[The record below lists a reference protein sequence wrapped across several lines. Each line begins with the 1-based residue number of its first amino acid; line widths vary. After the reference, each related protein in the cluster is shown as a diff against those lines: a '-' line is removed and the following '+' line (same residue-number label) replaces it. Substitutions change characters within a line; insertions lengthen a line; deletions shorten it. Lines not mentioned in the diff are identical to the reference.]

1 MKFTPYFDKGFR
13 PIILDYKKHLHSGE
27 IPVKI
32 AVERNNGYNF
42 VKQLALVSESK
53 TVLQTAVRFI
63 QGILWCAGGYKV
75 YIQGSKA
82 LAQAVREAY
91 STTYKIDTEYMYKI
105 YQQAFEVVYLKD
117 GEPFPQAKPCNIKL
131 GGHLNGCRIGLDL
144 GGSDRK
150 VSAVQDGE
158 AVYSEEV
165 VWHPKTNSDPNY
177 HYNGV
182 LTALKTAAEK
192 LPRVDGIGISSAG
205 CIVDNK
211 VALALLYKLVS
222 EQDFDKY
229 IRNMYLRAAKEIST
243 DIPIVVANDG
253 DVSAIAGS
261 LFMKKNALLGL
272 AFGTSEAAGYVD
284 EQGSINGFL
293 SELAFVPVD
302 NNADAPFN
310 EFNHDRG
317 VGTNYFSQDAVI
329 RLAGMA
335 GYKFE
340 KDATPAMKLKYIQ
353 DKIKSGDT
361 NALNIFADIGIY
373 LGYTLPYYAEFYD
386 LKNVMLLGRVMSG
399 AGGDMIITKAKQVL
413 QEEFSSNIALF
424 VPDEMTRRV
433 GQSIAAASMPFIE

>member
-1 MKFTPYFDKGFR
+1 MKFTPYFDKGFQ
-13 PIILDYKKHLHSGE
+13 PFILDYRQHLCLGD

-42 VKQLALVSESK
+42 VKQLALESESK
-53 TVLQTAVRFI
+53 QVLQTAVRFI

-82 LAQAVREAY
+82 LAQAVKEAY
-91 STTYKIDTEYMYKI
+91 STVYKIDTDYMVKI
-105 YQQAFEVVYLKD
+105 YQQPFEIIFLED
-117 GEPFPQAKPCNIKL
+117 FQPFPQEQPCSIKL

-158 AVYSEEV
+158 AIYSEEV
-165 VWHPKTNSDPNY
+165 VWHPKTNSDPAY

-182 LTALKTAAEK
+182 LTALQTAAEK

-222 EQDFDKY
+222 KQDFDKY
-229 IRNMYLRAAKEIST
+229 IRDMYLRAAKEINPN
-243 DIPIVVANDG
+243 IPIVVANDG

-284 EQGSINGFL
+284 KSGSINGFL

-302 NNADAPFN
+302 NNESAPFN
-310 EFNHDRG
+310 EFNHDKG
-317 VGTNYFSQDAVI
+317 VGTSYFSQDAAI
-329 RLAGMA
+329 RLADMA
-335 GYKFE
+335 GFE
-340 KDATPAMKLKYIQ
+340 LDKNLAPAQKLKAIQ
-353 DKIKSGDT
+353 ELVKEGNTD
-361 NALNIFADIGIY
+361 ALNIFADIGLY
-373 LGYTLPYYAEFYD
+373 LGYTLPYYAEFYS
-386 LKNVMLLGRVMSG
+386 LENVMLLGRVMSG
-399 AGGDMIITKAKQVL
+399 AGGDMIISKAKQVL
-413 QEEFSSNIALF
+413 QEEFGSDIELL